1 MHRLAPRPLH
11 RLLVAFL
18 PVFLAVVQPARA
30 EDPVVRAVA
39 DAVDALQP
47 EARALLAETVAI
59 NSGTMNFAGVRAV
72 GERFVAPL
80 TALGFTLDWIDGE
93 PFGRAG
99 HLLAARGSRGPK
111 LLLIGHLDTVFPVDG
126 PFQAMETVAPG
137 RVRGPGITDMKG
149 GNVVLLTA
157 LQALDRAGQLDALQ
171 VRVFLAGDEEDRGE
185 PLALATA
192 PLVEAARWADY
203 AIGFEDGDGDPGT
216 AVIARRG
223 SSSWCLA
230 VSGRP
235 AHSSQIFRRDVG
247 YGAAF
252 ELARI
257 LDGWRVALAG
267 EENLTFNAGLLLA
280 GTELSHEPARTRG
293 VAFGK
298 DNVIPQAALA
308 SGGIRALTPRQLE
321 RAVATMERIAGEHLA
336 GTGARFEFTE
346 GYPPMPPTAGNE
358 ALLALYSE
366 GSKALG
372 FGPVRAVDP
381 RRAGAAD
388 ISFAA
393 PYVRAA
399 IDGLGLMGEGGHT
412 VDETATMAT
421 LPSQGKRAALLM
433 LALAR
438 GAGPQ

>member
-1 MHRLAPRPLH
+1 MPRFAPL
-11 RLLVAFL
+11 FL
-18 PVFLAVVQPARA
+18 CFVFAIAQPARA
-30 EDPVVRAVA
+30 EDPAMRAIA

-47 EARALLAETVAI
+47 EARALLAGTVAI

-72 GERFVAPL
+72 GERLAAPL
-80 TALGFTLDWIDGE
+80 AALGFAVEWIDGE

-99 HLLAARGSRGPK
+99 HLLASRGSRGPK
-111 LLLIGHLDTVFPVDG
+111 LLLIGHLDTVFPEDG

-137 RVRGPGITDMKG
+137 RIRGPGITDMKG

-157 LQALDRAGQLDALQ
+157 LQALDRVGRLDDLQL
-171 VRVFLAGDEEDRGE
+171 RVFLAGDEEDRGE

-203 AIGFEDGDGDPGT
+203 AIGFEDGDGDPET

-223 SSSWCLA
+223 SSKWRLV
-230 VSGRP
+230 VSGKP

-257 LDGWRVALAG
+257 LDGWRAALAG

-358 ALLALYSE
+358 ALLSLYSE
-366 GSKALG
+366 GSEALG

-421 LPSQGKRAALLM
+421 LASQGKRAALLM

>member
-1 MHRLAPRPLH
+1 MHRVATLVLL
-11 RLLVAFL
+11 LLVTFG
-18 PVFLAVVQPARA
+18 PPARA
-30 EDPVVRAVA
+30 ADAPAAEAVA
-39 DAVDALQP
+39 EVVAEAVDALQP
-47 EARALLAETVAI
+47 AARALLAETVAI

-72 GERFVAPL
+72 GDRFVAPL
-80 TALGFTLDWIDGE
+80 EALGFDVAWIDGE

-99 HLLAARGSRGPK
+99 HLLASRGSRGPRV
-111 LLLIGHLDTVFPVDG
+111 LLIGHLDTVFPADG
-126 PFQAMETVAPG
+126 PFQTMETVAPG

-157 LQALDRAGQLDALQ
+157 LQALDRLGRLDDLQL
-171 VRVFLAGDEEDRGE
+171 RVFLAGDEEDRGE
-185 PLALATA
+185 PLALATP

-203 AIGFEDGDGDPGT
+203 AIGFEDGDGDPET

-223 SSSWCLA
+223 SSSWRLA

-235 AHSSQIFRRDVG
+235 AHSSQIFRPDIG

-257 LDGWRVALAG
+257 LDGWRQALAG
-267 EENLTFNAGLLLA
+267 EENLTFNAGLALA

-308 SGGIRALTPRQLE
+308 SGGIRALTPGQLK
-321 RAVATMERIAGEHLA
+321 RAVATMERITGEHLA

-358 ALLALYSE
+358 ALLALYSA
-366 GSKALG
+366 GSEALG
-372 FGPVRAVDP
+372 FGPVRAVNP

-412 VDETATMAT
+412 VEETATMAT
-421 LPSQGKRAALLM
+421 LASQGKRAALLM